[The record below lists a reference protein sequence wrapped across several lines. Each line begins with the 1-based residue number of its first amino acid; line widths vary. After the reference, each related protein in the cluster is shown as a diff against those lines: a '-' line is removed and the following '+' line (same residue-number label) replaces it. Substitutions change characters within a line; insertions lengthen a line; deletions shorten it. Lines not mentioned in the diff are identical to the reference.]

1 MTPEQYAADIAH
13 RRSLDEEGWV
23 GTFLVEPLTALA
35 GGLLGGAIAL
45 TVAWHLAW
53 RVRTPHKEKP

>member
-1 MTPEQYAADIAH
+1 MT
-13 RRSLDEEGWV
+13 DEEGWA

-45 TVAWHLAW
+45 SVAWHLAW
-53 RVRTPHKEKP
+53 RIRTTPTKEKP